1 MTRCGGF
8 PGGLPFWTNRKSDE
22 GSPVKRRRSSSHAE
36 TSGGQHAVHVASK
49 RCYNGGERIE
59 TRALAPMACDAI
71 AEHMQPDSAAA
82 AGAPWRAQQ
91 LQQRRGSGV
100 VPQLTAGPQVSVAG
114 SEVVRALSECARQLH
129 GRLPRRRALVWFRR
143 DLRLHDNLALDAA
156 IRAAQDEAAAIG
168 RSSDEAMAIIPV
180 YIIHRP
186 VRKRCGAVRFQFLLE
201 CLQDLRES
209 LARAGAQLLVL
220 RGDAAEV
227 LPALLPAWGITDLF
241 FEEFVMPYAVA
252 RDGSI
257 QDMAKRLG
265 VEVHSFK
272 GATLYDSRLI
282 IVKNG
287 GQVPTTFEDMLKATG
302 EMPQPAQPLPAPAWI
317 PGAIKVSRLELF
329 ALLCEFCHTLQP
341 VLTEDSYHYAVRIA
355 GADVHGVERAWHADV
370 DFDPALFG
378 VPPLEEFGLA
388 TPPTHPFLTGGES
401 RALRLLEEFCVDEAR
416 VGLFQKPRTS
426 PALVDRPSTSCLSAY
441 IAFGCMSPR
450 EFFYR
455 IMFIQL
461 KFPGQKGSPET
472 TLDGQLMWREFFYC
486 FATGV
491 PHFDTQGLNPM
502 CKQIAWRLPY
512 EVSPGASSTSVDAM
526 VAAEH
531 LQCWKEGRTG
541 FPWIDAVMRQINTEG
556 WAHHAG
562 RHAVACFLTRGDLYI
577 SWLQGAHYFQEVLI
591 DMDWALNIGNWLWV
605 SASCFFRNVR
615 SVHSPSLY
623 VQQWDPEGKYIRK
636 YVPELRGMPTRFVF
650 EPWRAP
656 LSVQRAA
663 KCLVGKHYPFPIVDH
678 QNASRRCIQGVS
690 RAHEADEHSLVAS
703 SWSSL
708 SSSGPGPTA

>member
-1 MTRCGGF
+1 ME
-8 PGGLPFWTNRKSDE
+8 S
-22 GSPVKRRRSSSHAE
+22 
-36 TSGGQHAVHVASK
+36 
-49 RCYNGGERIE
+49 
-59 TRALAPMACDAI
+59 
-71 AEHMQPDSAAA
+71 
-82 AGAPWRAQQ
+82 
-91 LQQRRGSGV
+91 
-100 VPQLTAGPQVSVAG
+100 
-114 SEVVRALSECARQLH
+114 ALSECARQLS
-129 GRLPRRRALVWFRR
+129 GRLPRRRAIVWFRH
-143 DLRLHDNLALDAA
+143 DLRLHDNLAMHAA
-156 IRAAQDEAAAIG
+156 IRAVQAEAAAMG
-168 RSSDEAMAIIPV
+168 QGSDDAMAILPI

-209 LARAGAQLLVL
+209 LTRARSQLLVM

-227 LPALLPAWGITDLF
+227 LQVLLPSWGITDLF
-241 FEEFVMPYAVA
+241 FEESVMPYAIA

-257 QDMAKRLG
+257 RNLAAHFG
-265 VEVHSFK
+265 VNVHSFR
-272 GATLYDSRLI
+272 GATLYDSRAI
-282 IVKNG
+282 IAKNG
-287 GQVPTTFEDMLKATG
+287 GQVPMRFEDLLKLTE
-302 EMPQPAQPLPAPAWI
+302 EMPQPAQPLPAPAAI
-317 PGAIKVSRLELF
+317 PGAGSVSRLELF
-329 ALLCEFCHTLQP
+329 ALLSEYCQTLRP
-341 VLTEDSYHYAVRIA
+341 VPTEDAYHYAVRIA
-355 GADVHGVERAWHADV
+355 GADAQSVERVWHGDSGFAPV
-370 DFDPALFG
+370 LFD

-388 TPPTHPFLTGGES
+388 TPPTHPFLTGGET
-401 RALRLLEEFCVDEAR
+401 RALQLLDEFCVDEAR

-461 KFPGQKGSPET
+461 KFPGQKGPPET

-486 FATGV
+486 FAAGV
-491 PHFDTQGLNPM
+491 PHFDTQRQNPM

-512 EVSPGASSTSVDAM
+512 EPVGPDAVSMTVDSIVAM
-526 VAAEH
+526 EH
-531 LQCWKEGRTG
+531 FQCWKEGRTG
-541 FPWIDAVMRQINTEG
+541 FPWIDAVMRQINAEG

-605 SASCFFRNVR
+605 SASCFFRDVR

-623 VQQWDPEGKYIRK
+623 AQQWDPQGKYIRK
-636 YVPELRGMPTRFVF
+636 YVPELRNMPTRFVF

-663 KCLVGKHYPFPIVDH
+663 KCLVGKDYPFPIVDH
-678 QNASRRCIQGVS
+678 QNASRKCIQGLS
-690 RAHEADEHSLVAS
+690 RAHETEQDALTS
-703 SWSSL
+703 SSSSL
-708 SSSGPGPTA
+708 SSSGSGATLLC